1 MIATV
6 ARTALGTPCDGR
18 KKSSDRGSARE
29 SSYALACNYTRRP
42 ASSINALQG
51 RSLGNPFCLRCNQEL
66 DAGQKSVAVYLFAQT
81 VGIRPRQKSPAHRI
95 CFCPQCAVSLAMG
108 PPPEGALNLA
118 AWHMIRD
125 LVSSDPGLNNAAW
138 QALREV
144 AALVPSTGT
153 EGPTRPTY
161 QKILEL

>member
-1 MIATV
+1 
-6 ARTALGTPCDGR
+6 
-18 KKSSDRGSARE
+18 
-29 SSYALACNYTRRP
+29 
-42 ASSINALQG
+42 
-51 RSLGNPFCLRCNQEL
+51 
-66 DAGQKSVAVYLFAQT
+66 
-81 VGIRPRQKSPAHRI
+81 
-95 CFCPQCAVSLAMG
+95 MG